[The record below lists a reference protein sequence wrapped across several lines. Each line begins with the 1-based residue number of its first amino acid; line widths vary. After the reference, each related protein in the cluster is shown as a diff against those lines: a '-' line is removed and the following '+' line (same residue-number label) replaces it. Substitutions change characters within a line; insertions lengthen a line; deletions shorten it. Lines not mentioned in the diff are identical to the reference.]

1 MTRIL
6 ARLALGLSVAFLDL
20 VLIFVSWASHPGN
33 VAVGAGMPGAAI
45 LFKLAFFPML
55 SILPEAIVNK
65 YFWTVIVGNSL
76 LWGAAAIWLHA
87 MYVRATSRKRLS

>member
-6 ARLALGLSVAFLDL
+6 TRLTLGLSVTFLDL

-33 VAVGAGMPGAAI
+33 VAVGLGMPGAATV
-45 LFKLAFFPML
+45 FPIATFPIV
-55 SILPEAIVNK
+55 SFLPEAIVNK

-87 MYVRATSRKRLS
+87 MYFRATSRKRLS